1 MKNLL
6 EYFDNILSENLDEIN
21 DKLLSTNYLEKLKY
35 IIINNLKNQNL
46 TEMNKSQNDLMQ
58 KKYGQNDLLIKIE
71 NYQES
76 ISKIKCSNVNDDL
89 CIVLKGSKSIKIY
102 EQIDSNKSKHIN
114 LYQFMGICLPKD
126 TIKSESISAGTIF
139 LL

>member
-1 MKNLL
+1 MHLNKTGIEKVFLELNRLL
-6 EYFDNILSENLDEIN
+6 
-21 DKLLSTNYLEKLKY
+21 
-35 IIINNLKNQNL
+35 
-46 TEMNKSQNDLMQ
+46 Q

-114 LYQFMGICLPKD
+114 L
-126 TIKSESISAGTIF
+126 
-139 LL
+139 